1 MSDHAHD
8 HDPSTIRL
16 EEKIMFLE
24 QRLAD
29 LDLALTKEAAENAR
43 LADRVQL
50 IERALQTLASRTAP
64 RTPGE
69 IQGAFT
75 VDDPVPHSG

>member
-1 MSDHAHD
+1 MNDPF
-8 HDPSTIRL
+8 DPSTVRL
-16 EEKIMFLE
+16 EEKLMFLE
-24 QRLAD
+24 ERVAT
-29 LDLALTKEAAENAR
+29 LDAALTRESAENAR
-43 LADRVQL
+43 LTERVRV

>member
-1 MSDHAHD
+1 MNDTF
-8 HDPSTIRL
+8 DPATIRL

-24 QRLAD
+24 ERVAT
-29 LDLALTKEAAENAR
+29 LDAALTRESGENAR
-43 LADRVQL
+43 LAERVRV

-64 RTPGE
+64 RTAGE

>member
-1 MSDHAHD
+1 MSDHD
-8 HDPSTIRL
+8 HDSPTIRL
-16 EEKIMFLE
+16 EEKLMFLE
-24 QRLAD
+24 QRVAD
-29 LDLALTKEAAENAR
+29 LDVALTKEVTENAR

-69 IQGAFT
+69 VQGAFT

>member
-1 MSDHAHD
+1 MSDHD
-8 HDPSTIRL
+8 HDSPTIRL
-16 EEKIMFLE
+16 EEKLMFLE
-24 QRLAD
+24 QRVAD
-29 LDLALTKEAAENAR
+29 LDLALTKEVTENAR

-69 IQGAFT
+69 VQGAFT

>member
-1 MSDHAHD
+1 MSADDTTDA
-8 HDPSTIRL
+8 TIRL
-16 EEKIMFLE
+16 QEKVMFLE
-24 QRLAD
+24 QRVAD
-29 LDLALTKEAAENAR
+29 LDSALTKEATENAR

-64 RTPGE
+64 RSPGE

>member
-1 MSDHAHD
+1 MSDHV
-8 HDPSTIRL
+8 HDPDPSMVRL
-16 EEKIMFLE
+16 QEKIMFLE
-24 QRLAD
+24 QRVAD
-29 LDLALTKEAAENAR
+29 LDIALTKAATENAR

>member
-1 MSDHAHD
+1 MNDTF
-8 HDPSTIRL
+8 DPSTVRL
-16 EEKIMFLE
+16 EEKLMFLE
-24 QRLAD
+24 ERVAT
-29 LDLALTKEAAENAR
+29 LDAALTRESAENAR
-43 LADRVQL
+43 LAERVRV